1 MHALS
6 IAALCL
12 LNSGPMAAGEPDRP
26 ADAAI
31 ATGSDHP
38 MDWGLP
44 AEQLRAELG
53 VPALV
58 FAATD
63 DTRTILRGVAGR
75 RSADRPTPALIDDR
89 FHLGS
94 LTKSMTATLAAI
106 LVERGDIAWDTT
118 VARACP
124 ALAEPD
130 GDTPSIP
137 QAARAITLAQ
147 LLAHRSG
154 LPDDRMGG
162 PMLLGM
168 WSLAGPI
175 TGQRAQA
182 ARAMLSQ
189 SNNKEP
195 GAGFAYAN
203 ANYIVAGHMLE
214 AVTGRSWEELIR
226 AELFDPL
233 GMATAGQGP
242 PGMGM
247 DDPESGLPPQPLG
260 HGRTP
265 DGPQPI
271 PAILGADNP
280 PAFGPAGRVHAS
292 IDDLAAYARAHL
304 AGLRGQDGLLP
315 AAAFEHLHADP
326 ESDAYALGWVVMADP
341 EHPDARISLHAGS
354 NTRWLAHACIMP
366 ERNLAVVCAMN
377 AMPADADA
385 DPLARIL
392 SLLTDAGVLT
402 RTPNT
407 GR

>member
-1 MHALS
+1 M
-6 IAALCL
+6 
-12 LNSGPMAAGEPDRP
+12 
-26 ADAAI
+26 
-31 ATGSDHP
+31 
-38 MDWGLP
+38 
-44 AEQLRAELG
+44 
-53 VPALV
+53 PAL
-58 FAATD
+58 ALAITD
-63 DTRTILRGVAGR
+63 DTRTLARGIAGHR
-75 RSADRPTPALIDDR
+75 AAGLPGIARIDDR

-118 VARACP
+118 VAQASP

-130 GDTPSIP
+130 GDTPAIP
-137 QAARAITLAQ
+137 ETARSITLTQ

-162 PMLLGM
+162 PMLLGL

-175 TGQRAQA
+175 TEQRARA
-182 ARAMLSQ
+182 ARALLSQ
-189 SNNKEP
+189 PTNKEP

-203 ANYIVAGHMLE
+203 ANYIIAGHMLE
-214 AVTGRSWEELIR
+214 AVTGRSWEDLIR
-226 AELFDPL
+226 TELFDPL
-233 GMATAGQGP
+233 GMTTAGHGP

-247 DDPESGLPPQPLG
+247 DEPAPGLPPQPLG

-280 PAFGPAGRVHAS
+280 PALGPAGRVHAS

-315 AAAFEHLHADP
+315 AAAYEHLHADP
-326 ESDAYALGWVVMADP
+326 EADAYALGWVVTDDP
-341 EHPDARISLHAGS
+341 EHAGGRMSLHAGS
-354 NTRWLAHACIMP
+354 NTRWLAYAWILP

-377 AMPADADA
+377 ALPTDPGL
-385 DPLARIL
+385 DPLPRIL
-392 SLLTDAGVLT
+392 GLLGDAGIVPAVGD
-402 RTPNT
+402 TP
-407 GR
+407 GP